1 MHNLKH
7 GTDGED
13 VVSVPLCHMQCV
25 CAIAGNESEN
35 NRVFNQLTDNWQRKD
50 DERMGEDAKK
60 KYIYI
65 LKWRKS
71 SSQTHSR
78 DAESNFRL
86 KCAHRWNS
94 SPLCRIAERY
104 IYRKFPNSTTKSWL
118 WVCVCADDGVV
129 EQEKLLWN
137 ILLLHS
143 RS

>member
-60 KYIYI
+60 ICIYFKMEEI
-65 LKWRKS
+65 V
-71 SSQTHSR
+71 
-78 DAESNFRL
+78 ESNTLSR
-86 KCAHRWNS
+86 
-94 SPLCRIAERY
+94 CRKQFSVEMRAQVKFIATVS
-104 IYRKFPNSTTKSWL
+104 YRGT
-118 WVCVCADDGVV
+118 
-129 EQEKLLWN
+129 
-137 ILLLHS
+137 LHLPKIS
-143 RS
+143 